1 MDRTHD
7 RSVQDEIKSDHK
19 RIKHLFDQWDAAD
32 EGSPAEQ
39 QIIND
44 ALYELV
50 IHSQIEEEI
59 LYPEC
64 RRVGMT
70 TPSIIDDAVDDH
82 VKMDDMI
89 QDMQNE
95 IGRRKEDD
103 FRVLMRDVLTHIDE
117 EEASILP
124 QLENLISIE
133 ESEKIGE
140 RLRTRKFELRSASMG
155 RAA

>member
-1 MDRTHD
+1 MEKTHN

-19 RIKHLFDQWDAAD
+19 RIKRLFNQWDAVE
-32 EGSPAEQ
+32 EGSPAGQ

-44 ALYELV
+44 ALSELE

-70 TPSIIDDAVDDH
+70 NPSIIDDAVDDH
-82 VKMDDMI
+82 VKIDDMI
-89 QDMQNE
+89 QDMRNE
-95 IGRRKEDD
+95 IGERKEDD
-103 FRVLMRDVLTHIDE
+103 FRVLVRDVLTHIDE
-117 EEASILP
+117 EETSILP
-124 QLENLISIE
+124 QLENLISMG
-133 ESEKIGE
+133 ESEEIGN
-140 RLRTRKFELRSASMG
+140 RLRARKFELRSASKT

>member
-1 MDRTHD
+1 MERTHN
-7 RSVQDEIKSDHK
+7 RSIQDEIKSDHK
-19 RIKHLFDQWDAAD
+19 RIKQLFDQWDAAD
-32 EGSPAEQ
+32 EGSSSGQ

-44 ALYELV
+44 ALSELE
-50 IHSQIEEEI
+50 IHSQIEEEV

-70 TPSIIDDAVDDH
+70 NPSIIDDAVDDH
-82 VKMDDMI
+82 VKIDDMI
-89 QDMQNE
+89 QDMRNE
-95 IGRRKEDD
+95 IGGRKEDD

-124 QLENLISIE
+124 QLENLISVE

-140 RLRTRKFELRSASMG
+140 RLRARKLELRSASTG